1 MSGVIKK
8 CAICAVFASILG
20 LSGCSDS
27 QESKQNEQQEQTMAE
42 QTTQAM
48 QDTQKPHKN
57 TTKPNIVILATGGTI
72 AGAVD
77 SSLQTTGYQAGVL
90 SIESLLQSVP
100 ELADL
105 ANLESEQI
113 ANIDSADMS
122 DEIWLTLAK
131 RVNALL
137 KSSQV
142 DGVVIT
148 HGTDTMEESAFFL
161 HLVAK
166 SDKPIVFVGAMRPS
180 SALSA
185 DGPKNLYNAISLAAN
200 PKSKGKGVMVVMNDR
215 IQSARYVS
223 KIHTLNVNAFASAKS
238 DKPIVF
244 VGAMRPSSALSA
256 DGPKNLY
263 NAISLAA
270 NPKSKGK
277 GVMVVMNDRIQS
289 ARYVSKIHTLNVN
302 AFASPNTGDMGYILD
317 GKAFF
322 YTTPSKPHTLQ
333 SEFDIDK
340 LDSLPKVD
348 ILYSYANDNSQVAAQ
363 ALFNHGTKGLIIAG
377 SGAGSIHKNHKDM
390 LKKSADGPKNLYN
403 AISLAANP
411 KSQGKG
417 VMVVM
422 NDRIQS
428 ARYVSKIHTLNVN
441 AFASPNAGDMG
452 YILDG
457 KAFFY
462 TTPSKPHTL
471 QSEFDID
478 KLDSLPKVDILYSY
492 ANDNSQVAAQA
503 LFNHGTKGL
512 VIAGSGAGS
521 IHKNHKD
528 MLKKLMQNG
537 LVVVQSS
544 RINNG
549 LVIAN
554 EADSKLGFISGY
566 DLNPQKARVLLMLAL
581 SKTDNNERIAKIF
594 ETY

>member
-57 TTKPNIVILATGGTI
+57 TTKPNIIILATGGTI

-122 DEIWLTLAK
+122 DEIWLRLAK
-131 RVNALL
+131 RVNTLL
-137 KSSQV
+137 KNSNV

-180 SALSA
+180 TALSA
-185 DGPKNLYNAISLAAN
+185 DGPKNLYNAISLA
-200 PKSKGKGVMVVMNDR
+200 
-215 IQSARYVS
+215 
-223 KIHTLNVNAFASAKS
+223 T
-238 DKPIVF
+238 
-244 VGAMRPSSALSA
+244 
-256 DGPKNLY
+256 
-263 NAISLAA
+263 
-270 NPKSKGK
+270 
-277 GVMVVMNDRIQS
+277 
-289 ARYVSKIHTLNVN
+289 
-302 AFASPNTGDMGYILD
+302 
-317 GKAFF
+317 
-322 YTTPSKPHTLQ
+322 
-333 SEFDIDK
+333 
-340 LDSLPKVD
+340 
-348 ILYSYANDNSQVAAQ
+348 
-363 ALFNHGTKGLIIAG
+363 
-377 SGAGSIHKNHKDM
+377 
-390 LKKSADGPKNLYN
+390 
-403 AISLAANP
+403 NP

>member
-1 MSGVIKK
+1 MGYVTKTLWK
-8 CAICAVFASILG
+8 LTICAMLVATL
-20 LSGCSDS
+20 GCSDS
-27 QESKQNEQQEQTMAE
+27 KEKQQKEQKEQTL
-42 QTTQAM
+42 
-48 QDTQKPHKN
+48 QDSHN
-57 TTKPNIVILATGGTI
+57 ARHNVAKPNIVILATGGTI

-100 ELADL
+100 ELASI

-113 ANIDSADMS
+113 ANIDSADMNE
-122 DEIWLTLAK
+122 EIWLKLAK

-180 SALSA
+180 TALSA
-185 DGPKNLYNAISLAAN
+185 DGPKNLYNAISLAAS
-200 PKSKGKGVMVVMNDR
+200 PESKGKGVMVVMNDR

-223 KIHTLNVNAFASAKS
+223 KT
-238 DKPIVF
+238 
-244 VGAMRPSSALSA
+244 
-256 DGPKNLY
+256 
-263 NAISLAA
+263 
-270 NPKSKGK
+270 
-277 GVMVVMNDRIQS
+277 
-289 ARYVSKIHTLNVN
+289 
-302 AFASPNTGDMGYILD
+302 
-317 GKAFF
+317 
-322 YTTPSKPHTLQ
+322 
-333 SEFDIDK
+333 
-340 LDSLPKVD
+340 
-348 ILYSYANDNSQVAAQ
+348 
-363 ALFNHGTKGLIIAG
+363 
-377 SGAGSIHKNHKDM
+377 
-390 LKKSADGPKNLYN
+390 
-403 AISLAANP
+403 
-411 KSQGKG
+411 
-417 VMVVM
+417 
-422 NDRIQS
+422 
-428 ARYVSKIHTLNVN
+428 HTLNVN

-462 TTPSKPHTL
+462 TIPAKPHTL
-471 QSEFDID
+471 QSEFDVD

-544 RINNG
+544 RVNNG

-594 ETY
+594 ESY

>member
-1 MSGVIKK
+1 MGYVTKTLWK
-8 CAICAVFASILG
+8 LAICPMLVATL
-20 LSGCSDS
+20 GCSDS
-27 QESKQNEQQEQTMAE
+27 KEKQQKEQKEQTL
-42 QTTQAM
+42 
-48 QDTQKPHKN
+48 QDSHN
-57 TTKPNIVILATGGTI
+57 TRHNIAKPNIVILATGGTI

-100 ELADL
+100 ELANV

-122 DEIWLTLAK
+122 DEIWLRLAK

-180 SALSA
+180 TALSA

-200 PKSKGKGVMVVMNDR
+200 PESKGKGVMGVMNDR

-223 KIHTLNVNAFASAKS
+223 KT
-238 DKPIVF
+238 
-244 VGAMRPSSALSA
+244 
-256 DGPKNLY
+256 
-263 NAISLAA
+263 
-270 NPKSKGK
+270 
-277 GVMVVMNDRIQS
+277 
-289 ARYVSKIHTLNVN
+289 HTLNVN
-302 AFASPNTGDMGYILD
+302 AFASPNASDMGYILD

-322 YTTPSKPHTLQ
+322 YTTPAKPHTLQ
-333 SEFDIDK
+333 SEFD
-340 LDSLPKVD
+340 V
-348 ILYSYANDNSQVAAQ
+348 
-363 ALFNHGTKGLIIAG
+363 
-377 SGAGSIHKNHKDM
+377 
-390 LKKSADGPKNLYN
+390 
-403 AISLAANP
+403 
-411 KSQGKG
+411 
-417 VMVVM
+417 
-422 NDRIQS
+422 
-428 ARYVSKIHTLNVN
+428 
-441 AFASPNAGDMG
+441 
-452 YILDG
+452 
-457 KAFFY
+457 
-462 TTPSKPHTL
+462 
-471 QSEFDID
+471 D

-544 RINNG
+544 RVNNG

-554 EADSKLGFISGY
+554 EEDSKLGFISSY

-594 ETY
+594 ESY